1 MHTRLHASAAEL
13 LASATLLRLERLA
26 LRNARQAPGT
36 TLFAPAHTKRAHWVR
51 CGGKP
56 NPSLNRTRY
65 GSRRKPALRQSYYRR
80 SPGLRRLPPQA
91 G

>member
-1 MHTRLHASAAEL
+1 M
-13 LASATLLRLERLA
+13 LLRFERL
-26 LRNARQAPGT
+26 LCGNARQAPGT
-36 TLFAPAHTKRAHWVR
+36 TLFAPAHAQRAHWVR

-65 GSRRKPALRQSYYRR
+65 GSRRKPGLRQSYYRR
-80 SPGLRRLPPQA
+80 SPGLRRQPPQA